1 MYRWI
6 FFLGI
11 ACAAQ
16 PLAGGQD
23 GGPFPR
29 GYVFFSTS
37 FQGAEPLAG
46 WSGKAAIEPGY
57 QGGSALCVQRRDGPA
72 EGSQTVEIALPV
84 EKMRGYLVNFSA
96 VIKARDVSRK
106 PQPWNG
112 VKFMAPIVTPGGKSW
127 PAAELEAGSF
137 DWRPAAFAARVPAN
151 ATSIKLVLGLELV
164 TGKAWFDNIRVSVSK
179 PPIIPRPRTVAGP
192 ADTGQD
198 VPRLRGAMVSP
209 NIDDEGL
216 RVFGKVWNANLI
228 RWQLIR
234 PTPVADPLDLSA
246 YDRWLKSALAKL
258 DAALPRCRE
267 YGLRVVVDL
276 HSPPGG
282 QATGGGYAGSDHGLF
297 TDAVCQRKFVDLW
310 QRMARKYRG
319 VEGIWGFDLAN
330 EPVEGVVAD
339 GLADW
344 QELAERAARAI
355 RAVDP
360 KRTIIVEPAE
370 GGGPRG
376 LAELQPLDLPNVVY
390 SVHMYEPTAFTH
402 QGVFSKQRPV
412 RYPGEI
418 EGVQWG
424 KAQLQAVLQP
434 AIDFQKAYGVPMYI
448 GEFSAIRWA
457 PDESA
462 CRYLKDVIEI
472 FEAHGWDWSYHAFRE
487 WDGWS
492 VEHGPDPRDHARS
505 KTQTERERLL
515 RAWFAKNI
523 KENP

>member
-1 MYRWI
+1 MAEI
-6 FFLGI
+6 GLGQ
-11 ACAAQ
+11 A
-16 PLAGGQD
+16 
-23 GGPFPR
+23 
-29 GYVFFSTS
+29 
-37 FQGAEPLAG
+37 
-46 WSGKAAIEPGY
+46 
-57 QGGSALCVQRRDGPA
+57 RRP
-72 EGSQTVEIALPV
+72 
-84 EKMRGYLVNFSA
+84 
-96 VIKARDVSRK
+96 
-106 PQPWNG
+106 
-112 VKFMAPIVTPGGKSW
+112 
-127 PAAELEAGSF
+127 
-137 DWRPAAFAARVPAN
+137 
-151 ATSIKLVLGLELV
+151 
-164 TGKAWFDNIRVSVSK
+164 
-179 PPIIPRPRTVAGP
+179 
-192 ADTGQD
+192 
-198 VPRLRGAMVSP
+198 
-209 NIDDEGL
+209 
-216 RVFGKVWNANLI
+216 
-228 RWQLIR
+228 
-234 PTPVADPLDLSA
+234 
-246 YDRWLKSALAKL
+246 
-258 DAALPRCRE
+258 LPRCRE

-418 EGVQWG
+418 EEVQWG

-448 GEFSAIRWA
+448 GEFSAIRSA
-457 PDESA
+457 P
-462 CRYLKDVIEI
+462 
-472 FEAHGWDWSYHAFRE
+472 
-487 WDGWS
+487 
-492 VEHGPDPRDHARS
+492 
-505 KTQTERERLL
+505 TERLPVSQGRDRNLRGPRLGLELPRFSGVGRL
-515 RAWFAKNI
+515 RVWNMDPIRGTMPARRRRPSGKGSCEPGLRRISRRTLEDDFMKRLIQAFIWWVTELSFTAVI
-523 KENP
+523 G